1 MSTDSPAAPAHASK
15 TETET
20 ETPAVPQAR
29 VLVDPY
35 RDWSEA
41 EGIPIHLAFGH
52 NLLELETGPWDR
64 YEAKGCFAHTHG
76 AGDFM
81 ANCVLEVAPGAKARP
96 VRHLYEVFCYVL
108 AGHGSTKVCL
118 PGGEVRTFEWGPKAM
133 FAIPLNCRYQIFN
146 ATAAQ
151 AVPRPLATQQFLT
164 NGVGLFVEHAGELLN
179 VSEQGQQA
187 LREDFAQAL
196 ARIEF
201 GGHGGPVLLFSF
213 TRNASPRDEQPRSV
227 VVDPARSFGRPVV
240 AGAYVR
246 TEVVVQRF
254 RAGDTIA
261 EMADD
266 YAVPMAVIEEALRFE
281 HRSAA

>member
-1 MSTDSPAAPAHASK
+1 MAEAHPHIYDQPAYR
-15 TETET
+15 
-20 ETPAVPQAR
+20 VPEAARILALPVGTVSAWCFGHDYLLSDGTKKRFAR
-29 VLVDPY
+29 VI
-35 RDWSEA
+35 E
-41 EGIPIHLAFGH
+41 
-52 NLLELETGPWDR
+52 
-64 YEAKGCFAHTHG
+64 
-76 AGDFM
+76 
-81 ANCVLEVAPGAKARP
+81 
-96 VRHLYEVFCYVL
+96 
-108 AGHGSTKVCL
+108 
-118 PGGEVRTFEWGPKAM
+118 
-133 FAIPLNCRYQIFN
+133 
-146 ATAAQ
+146 AAQ
-151 AVPRPLATQQFLT
+151 QKRHELSFVNLCELHLLAVSRRQSGIKLAKVRRAIDFLRRELGVPRPLATQQFLT

-201 GGHGGPVLLFSF
+201 GGHGGPVLLFPF